1 MIARQETWLVDVSK
15 FIKLLVLMV
24 LFSGSVGAM
33 AQPEQG
39 SDVLRGFNDKAM
51 VESDAVKIA
60 DKKKHQI
67 LFVMGALLLVGVLA
81 TAGLGITMVVFGK
94 QVFVAHMIC
103 AGFTVFLA
111 VAHAITAMVWFFPY

>member
-15 FIKLLVLMV
+15 FIKLLVFVV

-39 SDVLRGFNDKAM
+39 SDVLRGFNDKAV

-60 DKKKHQI
+60 DQKKHQI

-81 TAGLGITMVVFGK
+81 TAGLGVTMVVFGK

>member
-1 MIARQETWLVDVSK
+1 MIARQGTWLVDVGK
-15 FIKLLVLMV
+15 FIKLLVFVV

-33 AQPEQG
+33 AQPEAG

-60 DKKKHQI
+60 DQKKHQI
-67 LFVMGALLLVGVLA
+67 LFIMGALLLVGVLT
-81 TAGLGITMVVFGK
+81 TAGLGIAMVVFGK
-94 QVFVAHMIC
+94 QVFVAHMIF

-111 VAHAITAMVWFFPY
+111 VAHAVTAMVWFFPY